1 MDFDRF
7 DTRRYET
14 LEPREGYA
22 RWAPTY
28 EDAVVDAMD
37 IRLLDRLERVRWDG
51 AGRVIDLA
59 CGSGRTGA
67 WLRARGVGSVDGL
80 DFTAEMLDLARGRG
94 AHDRLIEG
102 DVRETGLV
110 DGAYD
115 LAIMCLAD
123 EHLPDLAPLY
133 GEVARITGAGAQFVI
148 VGYHP
153 HFLML
158 GVPTHFTAPGEPPKT
173 IRSHVHL
180 FSDHLRAATSA
191 GFALVEA
198 HEGVIDDDWVAAKPK
213 WEKWRGHPVSY
224 AFVWAKM

>member
-28 EDAVVDAMD
+28 EDTVLDEMD
-37 IRLLDRLERVRWDG
+37 IRLLDSVERVQWDG
-51 AGRVIDLA
+51 AARVIDLA
-59 CGSGRTGA
+59 CGTGRTGA
-67 WLRARGVGSVDGL
+67 WLRKRGVAALDGL
-80 DFTAEMLDLARGRG
+80 DITTEMLDLAQRRG
-94 AHDRLIEG
+94 AHDRLIEA
-102 DVRETGLV
+102 DARDTGR
-110 DGAYD
+110 DAGAYD
-115 LAIMCLAD
+115 LAVISLAD
-123 EHLPDLAPLY
+123 EHMADLAPLY
-133 GEVARITGAGAQFVI
+133 AEASRITGVGATFVI

-158 GVPTHFTAPGEPPKT
+158 GVPTHFTAPGESPKT

-180 FSDHLRAATSA
+180 FSDHVRAASGA
-191 GFALVEA
+191 GFTLVEA
-198 HEGVIDDDWVAAKPK
+198 HEGVIDDEWVAAKPK

-224 AFVWAKM
+224 VFVWAKR